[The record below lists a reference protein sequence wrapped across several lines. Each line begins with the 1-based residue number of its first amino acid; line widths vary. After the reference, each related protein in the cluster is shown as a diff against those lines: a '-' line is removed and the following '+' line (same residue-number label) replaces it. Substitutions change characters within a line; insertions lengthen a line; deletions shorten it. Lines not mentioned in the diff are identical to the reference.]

1 MTDPCTE
8 SLSQHPAISPHVVKT
23 WSSSTTS
30 PPCPSCCI
38 PGFTGVAQARA
49 VALSWYSFPG
59 STFSDSSAYFSLSET
74 SCSVV
79 YKMKITLRK
88 SRESH
93 GNTSEHSQK
102 RRRKVEFY
110 ELVICRQEGGFPCAL
125 WDNANIT
132 FWLSELSIHHSYI
145 TVRVCS
151 TVVAPEPCSQIG
163 FGSCGFTPELCR
175 VIQGKLVNLCQA

>member
-8 SLSQHPAISPHVVKT
+8 SLSQHPEIFPHVVKT
-23 WSSSTTS
+23 WSSSTTG

-38 PGFTGVAQARA
+38 PRFTGVARA
-49 VALSWYSFPG
+49 WTVALSWYSFPG
-59 STFSDSSAYFSLSET
+59 NTFFDSSTYFFLSET
-74 SCSVV
+74 SCSVI

-88 SRESH
+88 SRESD

-102 RRRKVEFY
+102 RRRKVEFC
-110 ELVICRQEGGFPCAL
+110 EFVICRQEGGFPCAL
-125 WDNANIT
+125 WDNANIM
-132 FWLSELSIHHSYI
+132 FWLSPSI
-145 TVRVCS
+145 TVTVGVCS

-175 VIQGKLVNLCQA
+175 VIQGKLVNLCQS